1 MEKTRRAIDESV
13 APIRFE
19 SQNLRFVFFF
29 HARELLCY
37 RKDLNRPIEAD
48 EREADEVLDLLIQE
62 PAGFA

>member
-1 MEKTRRAIDESV
+1 MNERIP
-13 APIRFE
+13 PIRFE

-29 HARELLCY
+29 HLRELICY

-48 EREADEVLDLLIQE
+48 EREADEVLDLLAQE